1 MNENKNYD
9 AAFCGNLAIHQTNS
23 IQDYG
28 FLLVVDIDTLEIVQG
43 SENVDLIT
51 SKPIRELIGTNLSDF
66 ITDKELT
73 GLKTEIERGPR
84 TRVPYS
90 CSFNNDGVMLSVTL
104 LCHIKSDLVILEIEK
119 DDQEPERSFSA
130 VFQEVRSFISTL
142 ENTASL
148 QDICE
153 ASIHEIRRITGFD
166 GIRMYRFDKD
176 WNGTVIA
183 EEIEGELESYL
194 GQTFPASDVPRQAR
208 ALYIKNPFRLIPDR
222 NYKSFKLFPVIN
234 SITNGFLDLS
244 DCNLRSVAGVHLEY
258 MANMNVTASMS
269 IRVMVD
275 DVLWGLISC
284 HHTSPKYLS
293 TESRF
298 IFEWLSMEISY
309 RISSVLQQEQLA
321 VSAEML
327 KKKALIT
334 ENIFSKG
341 DVVKGLMEDENQ
353 NLLSLFNCSGFA
365 VNLNGNLSSKGIVP
379 EKEELENLIL
389 WAEGKTT
396 GIVFSTHG
404 LAEIYEEGKSYADIA
419 SGILL
424 IPVKGVK
431 GNFIICFR
439 PERIRNIKWGG
450 DPNQAINMEK
460 DGLSY
465 HPRNSFKL
473 WLETVYGQS
482 EIWSENELE
491 MAESLR
497 NFLFQF
503 SADQQFN

>member
-51 SKPIRELIGTNLSDF
+51 SKPIRELIGANLSDF

-153 ASIHEIRRITGFD
+153 ASISEIRRITGFD

-222 NYKSFKLFPVIN
+222 NYKSYRLFPVIN
-234 SITNGFLDLS
+234 SITDGFLDLS

-269 IRVMVD
+269 IRVMVG

-284 HHTSPKYLS
+284 HHTNPKYLS

-298 IFEWLSMEISY
+298 IFEWLSLEISY
-309 RISSVLQQEQLA
+309 RISSVIQQEQLA
-321 VSAEML
+321 VSAHLL
-327 KKKALIT
+327 KLKASVT

-341 DVVKGLMEDENQ
+341 DVVKGLMEDENR
-353 NLLSLFNCSGFA
+353 NLNQLFNCSGFA
-365 VNLNGNLSSKGIVP
+365 VNVNGKISSMGIVP
-379 EKEELENLIL
+379 EQEDLESLLL
-389 WAEGKTT
+389 WAEGKIF
-396 GIVFSTHG
+396 GNIFASDQLG
-404 LAEIYEEGKSYADIA
+404 EIYEEGKSYADLA
-419 SGILL
+419 SGILI
-424 IPVKGVK
+424 IPVSGNKGDLL
-431 GNFIICFR
+431 ICFR
-439 PERIRNIKWGG
+439 PERIRDIKWGG
-450 DPNQAINMEK
+450 DPNQAINIEK

-482 EIWSENELE
+482 EIWNETELE
-491 MAESLR
+491 LAESLK

>member
-1 MNENKNYD
+1 MSENKNYD

-28 FLLVVDIDTLEIVQG
+28 FLLVVELETLEIVQG
-43 SENVDLIT
+43 SENLNLIT
-51 SKPIRELIGTNLSDF
+51 SKSVRELIGANLADF
-66 ITDKELT
+66 LTADELT
-73 GLKTEIERGPR
+73 GLRKEIEKGPR
-84 TRVPYS
+84 TRIPFS
-90 CSFNNDGVMLSVTL
+90 CSFNNDGVMLSVAL
-104 LCHIKSDLVILEIEK
+104 LCHIKSNLVILEIEK
-119 DDQEPERSFSA
+119 GDQEPERSFSA
-130 VFQEVRSFISTL
+130 VFHEVRSFISTL

-148 QDICE
+148 QTICE

-166 GIRMYRFDKD
+166 GIRMYRFDED
-176 WNGTVIA
+176 WNGTVVA

-222 NYKSFKLFPVIN
+222 NYKSYKLFPVIN

-244 DCNLRSVAGVHLEY
+244 DCNLRSVASVHLEY

-327 KKKALIT
+327 KKKALIA
-334 ENIFSKG
+334 EHIFSKG
-341 DVVKGLMEDENQ
+341 DIVKGLLEDENQ
-353 NLLSLFNCSGFA
+353 NLISLFNCSGFA
-365 VNLNGNLSSKGIVP
+365 VNLNGKISSKGIVP
-379 EKEELENLIL
+379 EKEELENLMI
-389 WAEGKTT
+389 WAEGKTS
-396 GIVFSTHG
+396 GIVISSHELG
-404 LAEIYEEGKSYADIA
+404 EIYEEGKSYADIA
-419 SGILL
+419 SGILI
-424 IPVKGVK
+424 IPLNGVK

-439 PERIRNIKWGG
+439 PERIRDIKWGG

-465 HPRNSFKL
+465 HLRNSFKL

-482 EIWSENELE
+482 ETWSENELE

-503 SADQQFN
+503 NADQQFN

>member
-28 FLLVVDIDTLEIVQG
+28 YLIVADIENLEIVQG
-43 SENVDLIT
+43 SENLELIC
-51 SKPIRELIGTNLSDF
+51 SKPVRELIGTHLSEF
-66 ITDKELT
+66 FTAAQLSELRKEMA
-73 GLKTEIERGPR
+73 RGPR
-84 TRVPYS
+84 NRVPFS
-90 CSFNNDGVMLSVTL
+90 FSFNNDGILIPVNI
-104 LCHIKSDLVILEIEK
+104 LCHIKSDLIILEIEK
-119 DDQEPERSFSA
+119 DDEEPERSFSA

-222 NYKSFKLFPVIN
+222 NYKSYKLFPVIN

-258 MANMNVTASMS
+258 MANMHVAASMS
-269 IRVMVD
+269 IRVMVGD
-275 DVLWGLISC
+275 ALWGLISC
-284 HHTSPKYLS
+284 HHTHPKYLS

-298 IFEWLSMEISY
+298 IFEWLSLEISY
-309 RISSVLQQEQLA
+309 RISSVIQQEQLA
-321 VSAEML
+321 VSAHLL
-327 KKKALIT
+327 KLKASVT

-341 DVVKGLMEDENQ
+341 DVVKGLIEDENQ
-353 NLLSLFNCSGFA
+353 NLNQLFNCSGFA
-365 VNLNGNLSSKGIVP
+365 VNLKGKISSVGLVP
-379 EKEELENLIL
+379 EEEELESLLL
-389 WAEGKTT
+389 WAEGK
-396 GIVFSTHG
+396 VFGNVFASNELG
-404 LAEIYEEGKSYADIA
+404 EIYEEGKSYKDVA
-419 SGILL
+419 SGILI
-424 IPVKGVK
+424 IPVSGRR
-431 GNFIICFR
+431 GDLLICFR
-439 PERIRNIKWGG
+439 PERIRDIKWGG
-450 DPNQAINMEK
+450 DPNQAINLEK

-482 EIWSENELE
+482 EIWNETELE
-491 MAESLR
+491 LAESLR